1 MNSAIGNYIHYH
13 KRNYENW
20 GINQKNTTP
29 SENWNVAA
37 AEFKNKLL
45 EINDINNLMLET
57 AELEKQYNDFFYPS
71 NKSNKEIK
79 KFRETI
85 QKVIQ
90 ERLNEQFGLAAGS
103 FNFSDLTVKE
113 TELNRKLSE
122 AIRKTKESIG
132 EVELR
137 TVRTAQDLLERVQLL
152 FRILDSN
159 EFKNI
164 KQAKTRINQAKREL
178 NVIQSDLI
186 NRINISHG
194 KRVKIDK
201 KSEEIETVKGFIKEF
216 NRVGSIGNQNGI
228 IFEWL
233 LPFIQFQS
241 SALAKEEL
249 RKALTDLVNDKSVQL
264 GDTKITV
271 DIPDLQDNNLT
282 DIDIIT
288 NNIKIKTFS
297 TTSKT
302 DVMITYTDS
311 DNQLKEKAVS
321 AKNMYNL
328 EAHLVNRTTLY
339 NILLLSNSYN
349 FATHY
354 LNVVTV
360 AQGEKSGPERIMEA
374 NRLIK
379 GLILKFAAEGYDANN
394 RSELLIVNHQTSKHI
409 YVYNIRVLI
418 YLIQNNIINDNG
430 KYSNAVVDFRDDFT
444 ISQSFDKD
452 SKDKRII
459 KVIQSTMKN
468 KIDVKLDTEMLNSY
482 TSLLRKNLT
491 T

>member
-1 MNSAIGNYIHYH
+1 MNSAIGNYVHYH
-13 KRNYENW
+13 KNNYESW
-20 GINQKNTTP
+20 GINQRNTVP

-37 AEFKNKLL
+37 SEFKNKLL
-45 EINDINNLMLET
+45 EINDINKLIRET
-57 AELEKQYNDFFYPS
+57 SELEQKYNDFFYPS

-79 KFRETI
+79 NFREAI
-85 QKVIQ
+85 KKVIQ

-113 TELNRKLSE
+113 TELNRKLSD

-137 TVRTAQDLLERVQLL
+137 TVKTANDLLERVQLL
-152 FRILDSN
+152 YRILESN

-178 NVIQSDLI
+178 GTIENTLI
-186 NRINISHG
+186 NQINNNRG
-194 KRVKIDK
+194 KKLKINK
-201 KSEEIETVKGFIKEF
+201 KSDEIETVKGFIKEF

-241 SALAKEEL
+241 STLAKEEL
-249 RKALTDLVNDKSVQL
+249 RKSLMELTNNKSVQL
-264 GDTKITV
+264 GDTKITI
-271 DIPDLQDNNLT
+271 DIPDLQNNKLT

-288 NNIKIKTFS
+288 NNIKMKTFS

-302 DVMITYTDS
+302 DVVISYTDS

-328 EAHLVNRTTLY
+328 EAHLVNKTSLY

-360 AQGEKSGPERIMEA
+360 AQGERSGPERIIEA
-374 NRLIK
+374 NRLLK
-379 GLILKFAAEGYDANN
+379 GLILKFAAEGYDSNN
-394 RSELLIVNHQTSKHI
+394 SSELLIVNHQSSKHI
-409 YVYNIRVLI
+409 YVYNIKVLI
-418 YLIQNNIINDNG
+418 YLIQNNIVNNNG
-430 KYSNAVVDFRDDFT
+430 KYANAVVDFRDDFT
-444 ISQSFDKD
+444 IPQTFDKD
-452 SKDKRII
+452 SKDKRIL
-459 KVIQSTMKN
+459 KVIQSTMRN
-468 KIDVKLDTEMLNSY
+468 KIDVKLNTDMLESY
-482 TSLLRKNLT
+482 SLLLRGNLT